1 MTLPF
6 GIERHSEDDPS
17 LLLTGQS
24 RELNQVCSGELWEAG
39 DYRGERDPASSR
51 TLQACMEIH
60 IHKHRSD
67 KCQNLL
73 ETHWAAF
80 SGSGKVFMKSFHRL
94 AAESLSWDVGAVLSL
109 NRDQFGPKGP
119 LEVLSEQL
127 ILRASLG
134 ELQAVSK
141 LIQTGLVHPDVADS
155 RGNTALIVA
164 TVTAF

>member
-1 MTLPF
+1 M
-6 GIERHSEDDPS
+6 
-17 LLLTGQS
+17 
-24 RELNQVCSGELWEAG
+24 
-39 DYRGERDPASSR
+39 
-51 TLQACMEIH
+51 
-60 IHKHRSD
+60 
-67 KCQNLL
+67 
-73 ETHWAAF
+73 
-80 SGSGKVFMKSFHRL
+80 FMKSFHRL
-94 AAESLSWDVGAVLSL
+94 EAESLSWDVGAVLSL

>member
-1 MTLPF
+1 
-6 GIERHSEDDPS
+6 
-17 LLLTGQS
+17 
-24 RELNQVCSGELWEAG
+24 
-39 DYRGERDPASSR
+39 
-51 TLQACMEIH
+51 
-60 IHKHRSD
+60 
-67 KCQNLL
+67 
-73 ETHWAAF
+73 
-80 SGSGKVFMKSFHRL
+80 MKSFHRL
-94 AAESLSWDVGAVLSL
+94 AAERLSWDVGAVLTL

-164 TVTAF
+164 TVTAV